1 MSISLST
8 GFTSTA
14 SSNKIYVPVNKNAVL
29 YSHFEHVSGFVANKG
44 QNGVSVSKIQILNAM
59 IDHLSSIKSGKQPA
73 AVKNASPEQIDSLIE
88 NYQTQIKQAI
98 KAAETSPYALAG
110 SRPEAGILFNVSA

>member
-1 MSISLST
+1 MSISLNT

-88 NYQTQIKQAI
+88 NYQAQIKQAI

>member
-1 MSISLST
+1 MSISLNT

-73 AVKNASPEQIDSLIE
+73 DS
-88 NYQTQIKQAI
+88 
-98 KAAETSPYALAG
+98 
-110 SRPEAGILFNVSA
+110 